1 MFIYVIFGGIL
12 SLSTFLSRLHIEN
25 IKLSFS
31 DLVKATILCV
41 FEITVLRYIILI
53 ARFSSF
59 IGYKKKR
66 NEWDRVERTKME
78 FKSEKFS

>member
-1 MFIYVIFGGIL
+1 MLLAFYLDLLNIRFMLMFMFIYVIFGG
-12 SLSTFLSRLHIEN
+12 
-25 IKLSFS
+25 
-31 DLVKATILCV
+31 
-41 FEITVLRYIILI
+41 ILI